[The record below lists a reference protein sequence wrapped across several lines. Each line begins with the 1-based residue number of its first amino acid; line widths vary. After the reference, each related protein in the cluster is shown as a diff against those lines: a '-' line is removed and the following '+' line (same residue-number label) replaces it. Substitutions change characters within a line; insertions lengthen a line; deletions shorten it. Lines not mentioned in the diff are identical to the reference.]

1 MTKANYIITFVK
13 NIKNS
18 MKTKQDDN
26 LLNQIIDMTDL
37 IRANKTKLKY
47 EVVNLNEI
55 LLHSDLLVKRYKELT
70 VHLADR

>member
-1 MTKANYIITFVK
+1 
-13 NIKNS
+13 

>member
-1 MTKANYIITFVK
+1 
-13 NIKNS
+13 
-18 MKTKQDDN
+18 MKTKQYDN